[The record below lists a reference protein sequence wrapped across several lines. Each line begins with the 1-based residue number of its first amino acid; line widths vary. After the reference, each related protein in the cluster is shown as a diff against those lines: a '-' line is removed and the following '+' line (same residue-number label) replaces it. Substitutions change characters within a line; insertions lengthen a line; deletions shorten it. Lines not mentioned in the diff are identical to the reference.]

1 MSVIYRLARQER
13 KVCLK
18 EALATEP
25 GIALFSVY
33 LPLPAHPP
41 GYSFRDRSALP
52 WREWGLR
59 VPETACIKSGLQVRQ
74 LQQKPQQVRAGVKVR
89 EDVKVAELPPPLLRN
104 GKGSQGRCAIHGD
117 REQAA

>member
-13 KVCLK
+13 KVYLK
-18 EALATEP
+18 EALATKP

-89 EDVKVAELPPPLLRN
+89 EDVKVAELAPR
-104 GKGSQGRCAIHGD
+104 
-117 REQAA
+117 